1 MSKAKL
7 SKEPVIVELVIAP
20 GCPHCV
26 NVLQILTEL
35 IKSSDIAELY
45 IRDLAQLPEL
55 ASQLGI
61 RSVPWTKIGAFE
73 LTGTLTKSEI
83 KTWIDR
89 LSSASGMQSYF
100 SELFT
105 SGELDKVLL
114 LVNKHPELLQHFPAM
129 MADDSTPLGAKIGIA
144 AVFENL
150 QGSSAIKQLIPQ
162 MAELIQSENVNVR
175 HDACYYLGLTESP
188 KALPHIQTLLQ
199 DSDKEI
205 RETAT
210 DALNMLKNEA

>member
-1 MSKAKL
+1 MSKFEP
-7 SKEPVIVELVIAP
+7 SKEQVNVELVIAP
-20 GCPHCV
+20 ACPHCA

-45 IRDLAQLPEL
+45 VRDLGQLPKL

-61 RSVPWTKIGAFE
+61 RSVPWIKIGSFE
-73 LTGTLTKSEI
+73 LTGALTKSEI

-89 LSSASGMQSYF
+89 LSSDSGMQAYF

-114 LVNKHPELLQHFPAM
+114 LVNKHPELLQHFPGM
-129 MADDSTPLGAKIGIA
+129 MADDSTPLGAKIGIG
-144 AVFENL
+144 AVFESL

-162 MAELIQSENVNVR
+162 LAGLIQSENVNIR
-175 HDACYYLGLTESP
+175 HDACYYLGLTETLE
-188 KALPHIQTLLQ
+188 ALPHIQTLLK
-199 DSDKEI
+199 DSNKEI
-205 RETAT
+205 RETAN
-210 DALNMLKNEA
+210 DALNMLKNED